1 VGEYCSCHH
10 PVRQQLWLAVVW
22 VFGLLRLWSLHCWAL
37 NHVQMH
43 MCFGKGAC
51 CEREP

>member
-1 VGEYCSCHH
+1 MNEYCHRHH
-10 PVRQQLWLAVVW
+10 PFRQRLWLGALL
-22 VFGLLRLWSLHCWAL
+22 VFWLLRLWRLHCWAL